1 MILINGSIMI
11 STKQITI
18 STLKPVTNS
27 DIEFLFE
34 LLKERTPTQN
44 ISHQTIPTYQEHE
57 EFVKSKGYEKWY
69 IIYNEMHGSV
79 GTIYLTK
86 NNEIGLFVKT
96 GFQKHG
102 YGQQA
107 LKLLMAE
114 NPRDYYLANI
124 NPQNEK
130 SIDFFN
136 RNNFNPYQFTYRFN
150 G

>member
-1 MILINGSIMI
+1 MI

-18 STLKPVTNS
+18 STLKPVTKS

-44 ISHQTIPTYQEHE
+44 ISHQIIPTYQEHE

-69 IIYNEMHGSV
+69 IICNEMHGSV

-96 GFQKHG
+96 DFQKHG

-124 NPQNEK
+124 NPQNKK
-130 SIDFFN
+130 SMRFFK
-136 RNNFNPYQFTYRFN
+136 NNGFKLIQYTFELSKI
-150 G
+150 

>member
-1 MILINGSIMI
+1 MI

-69 IIYNEMHGSV
+69 IIHNEMYGSV

-86 NNEIGLFVKT
+86 NNEIGLFLKID
-96 GFQKHG
+96 FQEHG

-114 NPRDYYLANI
+114 NPRGYYLANI

-130 SIDFFN
+130 SADFLKK
-136 RNNFNPYQFTYRFN
+136 NNFNPYQFTYRFN

>member
-1 MILINGSIMI
+1 MI

-96 GFQKHG
+96 DFQKHG

-124 NPQNEK
+124 NPQNKK
-130 SIDFFN
+130 SADFLK
-136 RNNFNPYQFTYRFN
+136 RNNFNPHQFTYRFN